1 MFTLCSVFGG
11 CCSRSSFSPPP
22 PPLLPSSRVLDRAK
36 IHRFII
42 INMKMKKISFSLDR
56 SPRLGFAQVGR
67 DRSFVIN
74 KSALEMA
81 LNIQIYG

>member
-1 MFTLCSVFGG
+1 
-11 CCSRSSFSPPP
+11 
-22 PPLLPSSRVLDRAK
+22 
-36 IHRFII
+36 
-42 INMKMKKISFSLDR
+42 MKKISFSLDR